1 MKKRADIGIG
11 TLIVFIAMILAAAVA
26 AGVVIR
32 TSGILQER
40 AFAVGGEARQRLVTG
55 IEVLQVLGTSNLE
68 DNTIP
73 EMEIFIRTRAGSGP
87 VQLRTLGMIYAT
99 QNVAFTAELQ
109 HPTNELFNEDFCD
122 NGDCEISTLNE
133 SWFEL
138 PFDMNRDLLID
149 KMRYTNDTDGNA
161 ILEFDL
167 SGFPKIEIPLN
178 ITFEGTDA
186 RTIDIYE
193 EPIIYRDVPYGFVTV
208 EGEVE
213 TDGYLNLSEIDF
225 NIRQFPSNNVCN
237 FNYLIPERFFCFE
250 SRIGDAS
257 TVLLTGELY
266 VLKYSLTANNE
277 LTEEETF
284 QFTFMPKDGSTTF
297 LEAASPGVI
306 GDARMTLWPS

>member
-1 MKKRADIGIG
+1 MVMKKRADIGIG

-55 IEVLQVLGTSNLE
+55 IEVLQVLGTSNLV

-73 EMEIFIRTRAGSGP
+73 QMEIFIRTRAGSGP
-87 VQLRTLGMIYAT
+87 VQLRTLGLIYAT

-109 HPTNELFNEDFCD
+109 HPTNELFNHDFEECD
-122 NGDCEISTLNE
+122 PCILNE
-133 SWFEL
+133 SWKEL
-138 PFDMNRDLLID
+138 PFDMNRDLLVD
-149 KMRYTNDTDGNA
+149 RMRYTNDTEGNA

-167 SGFPKIEIPLN
+167 SGFPIIEIPLN
-178 ITFEGTDA
+178 ISFSGTALRNISLD
-186 RTIDIYE
+186 E
-193 EPIIYRDVPYGFVTV
+193 VPVLYRDVPYGFVSI
-208 EGEVE
+208 EGEIE

-225 NIRQFPSNNVCN
+225 NIRQFPSTNVCN
-237 FNYLIPERFFCFE
+237 FDYLIPERFFCYE

-266 VLKYSLTANNE
+266 VLKYSLTPNNE

-297 LEAASPGVI
+297 LEAASPNVI